1 YQRND
6 QTPDKRTR
14 VYVNAAHTAAAPIS
28 PLIFG
33 SFLEHLGG
41 AIYGGVWSQ
50 LLINPNLE
58 QIENGDT
65 VPQGW
70 EMLGAAAWRP
80 DGYLSPRCVRLTA
93 SEASGEKAMPS
104 G

>member
-1 YQRND
+1 MTPKPSLFPAFDALFLAWLALMFAAGAVAWDAGESRRAEPTRALFRYQRND

-14 VYVNAAHTAAAPIS
+14 VYVTAAHTAAAPIS

-50 LLINPNLE
+50 LLIN
-58 QIENGDT
+58 
-65 VPQGW
+65 
-70 EMLGAAAWRP
+70 
-80 DGYLSPRCVRLTA
+80 
-93 SEASGEKAMPS
+93 
-104 G
+104 